1 MKRVALLVQYDGSSY
16 SGWQRQKNATTVQE
30 ILEKSLLKITNNTVT
45 TFAAGRTDA
54 GVHAS
59 GQVVHF
65 DVDCVIPGNRFSDV
79 LNSCLPSTIRIL
91 ESVEVKDGWHACYS
105 AIYRHYRYVINNSK
119 LPNLF
124 INNWTWH
131 RYQKNLDEVLMS
143 NASKSMEGEHDFF
156 AFQKSGSNR
165 KNSITKIKNI
175 DIKRVEDLILIDI
188 KATGFLYGMVRLI
201 VGQLVLVGE
210 KKISPE
216 IFTDRWVNKKK
227 NDVKESAPA
236 KGLCF
241 VNAVYE
247 KNVFK
252 KINNYGGVFLIIDY
266 AKSFDYGKNT
276 LSFIYKHTHV
286 NPFYCPGST
295 DISSKPDFTLIK
307 SLAVQ
312 ANCKVLG
319 PFSQNFFLTKLGIEI
334 RFEKLI
340 KSNPNLSSSLL
351 ASKKRLIDKEY
362 MGEIFKVLIITNKNN
377 KDFIFD
383 NYA

>member
-1 MKRVALLVQYDGSSY
+1 MKRVALLVQYDGSNY

-30 ILEKSLLKITNNTVT
+30 IIERAILKITNQVVK

-65 DVDCVIPGNRFSDV
+65 DIDCIIPANSYSDV
-79 LNSCLPSTIRIL
+79 LNSLLPPNILIL
-91 ESVEVKDGWHACYS
+91 ESVEVQDSWHACYS

-124 INNWTWH
+124 INSWSWH
-131 RYQKNLDEVLMS
+131 RYQKVLDETLMS
-143 NASKSMEGEHDFF
+143 NALKSMEGEHDFF

-165 KNSITKIKNI
+165 TNSITKIKNI

-216 IFTDRWVNKKK
+216 IFIDRWMNKKK
-227 NDVKESAPA
+227 NEIKESAPA

-241 VNAVYE
+241 VNAVYKE
-247 KNVFK
+247 NIFK
-252 KINNYGGVFLIIDY
+252 KIKKYDLFPEFLI
-266 AKSFDYGKNT
+266 S
-276 LSFIYKHTHV
+276 
-286 NPFYCPGST
+286 GS
-295 DISSKPDFTLIK
+295 S
-307 SLAVQ
+307 
-312 ANCKVLG
+312 
-319 PFSQNFFLTKLGIEI
+319 
-334 RFEKLI
+334 
-340 KSNPNLSSSLL
+340 
-351 ASKKRLIDKEY
+351 
-362 MGEIFKVLIITNKNN
+362 
-377 KDFIFD
+377 
-383 NYA
+383 